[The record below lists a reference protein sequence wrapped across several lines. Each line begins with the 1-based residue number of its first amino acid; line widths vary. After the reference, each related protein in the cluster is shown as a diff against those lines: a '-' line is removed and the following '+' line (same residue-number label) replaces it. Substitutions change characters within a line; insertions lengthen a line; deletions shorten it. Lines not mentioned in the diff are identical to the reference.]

1 MSGVTRPCRR
11 TGDSSFGRGGRVGRA
26 AAKAARASLLLA
38 ALALVCLISLAGCGG
53 NKEVIILRTASGA
66 EVTAEQID
74 REPLWLL
81 PPGGIGWFHIDVAQ
95 ASRSELGRQVLTDLE
110 ARLALPASAGFSIG
124 RDISSLDVASYSM
137 QGLDF
142 AGIARGRFDAEKI
155 SAAAIQTHG
164 SVLPALT
171 RSEYAGRT
179 LFTAVRVG
187 FVIVTPHTAIFG
199 NDVAIRRSLDRIAE
213 SRVADD
219 LQPWVKELLATPNA
233 TFSFGADLNASALT
247 AALPSR
253 LSALRGASMARAVGN
268 FDPPGINLAGTI
280 THVDHDSARASANGL
295 LQAGGTL
302 NMYGRLFGLGQ
313 PLQKLETR
321 AVGNDTQL
329 VIAVDG
335 AAVQVLMK
343 RFLPPVPAPAA
354 HSGPGW
360 AGART
365 DVRSPQL
372 GSVP

>member
-1 MSGVTRPCRR
+1 MNGGTREGPASCFGVR
-11 TGDSSFGRGGRVGRA
+11 TARGRLGTLA
-26 AAKAARASLLLA
+26 CCLCLLA
-38 ALALVCLISLAGCGG
+38 ALACGG
-53 NKEVIILRTASGA
+53 NKEVILRTASGA
-66 EVTAEQID
+66 EITAEQID

-95 ASRSELGRQVLTDLE
+95 TGRSELGREVLADLE
-110 ARLALPASAGFSIG
+110 ARLALPASAGFSISS
-124 RDISSLDVASYSM
+124 DIATLDVATYSM
-137 QGLDF
+137 RGVDF
-142 AGIARGRFDAEKI
+142 AGIARGRFDAAKI
-155 SAAAIQTHG
+155 SAAALETQGTVVP
-164 SVLPALT
+164 SLT

-179 LFTAVRVG
+179 LFSAARVG
-187 FVIVTPHTAIFG
+187 FVIVTPQTAIFG

-233 TFSFGADLNASALT
+233 TFSFGIDLTASALT
-247 AALPSR
+247 ASLPNR

-280 THVDHDSARASANGL
+280 THLDHDAARASANGL

-313 PLQKLETR
+313 PIQKLETR

-329 VIAVDG
+329 VIAVEG

-343 RFLPPVPAPAA
+343 RFLPPPPAA
-354 HSGPGW
+354 APRSGPGW
-360 AGART
+360 AGPAGLQQT
-365 DVRSPQL
+365 SSLP
-372 GSVP
+372 